1 MECVLCLLVSSKNV
15 VEFVVYM
22 NEEQQQALNSDIED
36 NDERT
41 TEERRNEKEEGC
53 LRTYLNRRT
62 IIQFGLWTT
71 EQKKRKY
78 VKINDKYRN
87 IPAFDI

>member
-1 MECVLCLLVSSKNV
+1 MECDGMQLCLLVSQKNV

-41 TEERRNEKEEGC
+41 RGEKREEM
-53 LRTYLNRRT
+53 
-62 IIQFGLWTT
+62 
-71 EQKKRKY
+71 KRKKD
-78 VKINDKYRN
+78 V
-87 IPAFDI
+87 